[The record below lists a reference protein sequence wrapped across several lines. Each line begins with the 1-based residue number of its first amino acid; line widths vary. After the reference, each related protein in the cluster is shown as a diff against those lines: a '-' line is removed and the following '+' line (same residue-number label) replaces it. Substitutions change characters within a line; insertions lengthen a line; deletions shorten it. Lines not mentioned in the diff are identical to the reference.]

1 MSNAQARAQLREE
14 MEDMRWLLSE
24 SSACKVE
31 RGYDMLAIFGPESD
45 AFVGVIEK
53 LLEHPGDEEVI
64 AFAREML
71 REANRL
77 GFRYPSVYPKPEPDC
92 KFLCVDC
99 GKNTRGGEY
108 YSVHDELWAASGLGP
123 NDGMLCLACLEK
135 RIGRPLT
142 IADFVW
148 TCLPSLEV
156 WQRHVAPRGVTSLQD
171 WHDAKVVGDRRL
183 YERLR

>member
-71 REANRL
+71 RKA
-77 GFRYPSVYPKPEPDC
+77 
-92 KFLCVDC
+92 
-99 GKNTRGGEY
+99 TQ
-108 YSVHDELWAASGLGP
+108 
-123 NDGMLCLACLEK
+123 
-135 RIGRPLT
+135 
-142 IADFVW
+142 
-148 TCLPSLEV
+148 LEV
-156 WQRHVAPRGVTSLQD
+156 PPDVQALG
-171 WHDAKVVGDRRL
+171 A
-183 YERLR
+183 